1 MTRAQDILYFTYSD
15 YYGTGKRP
23 RKLSPFVWEAL
34 PNLKA
39 EKEKKA
45 LTQQL
50 YLTEVLSVYEE
61 NGEEEEKPPLKLSYI
76 TFSNLQMFDICPLHY
91 KAKVI
96 FNIPTPPAAVQ
107 SFEFLFIILC
117 TDLQTNSKRRKPSLR
132 KLLDLLAKE
141 WISQGYDSKKYE
153 EERFSQGKN
162 LLDKF
167 YKENCN
173 PFIKPL
179 RLEESFSFNLKNGVK
194 VFGKIDRIDPK
205 GKGIEIIDY
214 KTGAENPKAKKA
226 HELQLAMYALAAT
239 RIKDEVLNRD
249 PKDITLTLYFL
260 EGNTKKSMT
269 FTKGDLD
276 KLEDSLIEKLLR
288 LNKVILNARKYFMQK
303 LRI

>member
-1 MTRAQDILYFTYSD
+1 M
-15 YYGTGKRP
+15 
-23 RKLSPFVWEAL
+23 
-34 PNLKA
+34 
-39 EKEKKA
+39 
-45 LTQQL
+45 
-50 YLTEVLSVYEE
+50 
-61 NGEEEEKPPLKLSYI
+61 
-76 TFSNLQMFDICPLHY
+76 
-91 KAKVI
+91 
-96 FNIPTPPAAVQ
+96 
-107 SFEFLFIILC
+107 
-117 TDLQTNSKRRKPSLR
+117 
-132 KLLDLLAKE
+132 
-141 WISQGYDSKKYE
+141 
-153 EERFSQGKN
+153 
-162 LLDKF
+162 LDKF

-276 KLEDSLIEKLLR
+276 KLEDSLIEKITEIEQSDFKCSG
-288 LNKVILNARKYFMQK
+288 NILCKNCEYKILCSAN
-303 LRI
+303 